1 MKRNQWAA
9 ALLSLLLFLSGA
21 AVGALAHRYYAATT
35 VSAKTAA
42 ETFREHYLTEMKS
55 KLNLTDAQVKQLDA
69 ILDDT
74 KAKYKT
80 VRDQFRPQMLA
91 IKNEQISRVKEILNP
106 EQVPVYER
114 LVSEHEKRAREEEAR
129 DRDKEQKRQAAPS
142 PSR

>member
-21 AVGALAHRYYAATT
+21 AVGALAHRYYATTT

-42 ETFREHYLTEMKS
+42 ETFREHYLQEMKS
-55 KLNLTDAQVKQLDA
+55 KLNLSDGQVKQLDA

-80 VRDQFRPQMLA
+80 VRDQYRPQMLS
-91 IKNEQISRVKEILNP
+91 IKNEQISRVKAILNP
-106 EQVPVYER
+106 DQVPAYER
-114 LVSEHEKRAREEEAR
+114 IVTEHEKRAREQEAR
-129 DRDKEQKRQAAPS
+129 DREEEQKRQAAKS
-142 PSR
+142 ESR